1 MPPKCGVGLRVS
13 NRSRGT
19 LDKAGVN
26 AEILPTAVVIDKRI
40 ADGEQGYSA
49 SIEREAGLGAVTT
62 LDDYRAGVAAAIKGG
77 QAIPQL
83 SANLVKLARQHQR
96 AQAKVKS
103 FSSNAK
109 PKPVGIWNP
118 YRWLEPGR
126 FTAGSAWRTGKSSEA
141 LVQLADVKVRLRLFR
156 LDVRC
161 FDYRPPLLN
170 IVLVKC
176 PYPFRRALL
185 VRWDFQTQFGEQS
198 AYLRIDESLDDR
210 AVELSDDVVA
220 RVPPIIAASGRPRRP
235 FFCRVTS
242 LPARGSAGP
251 WGRTESF

>member
-13 NRSRGT
+13 NRSRGA

-77 QAIPQL
+77 QAIPRL

-103 FSSNAK
+103 FSSNANRLEFGIHIAGLS
-109 PKPVGIWNP
+109 PVGLP
-118 YRWLEPGR
+118 QAQPG
-126 FTAGSAWRTGKSSEA
+126 APASPLKHWCSWRT
-141 LVQLADVKVRLRLFR
+141 
-156 LDVRC
+156 
-161 FDYRPPLLN
+161 
-170 IVLVKC
+170 
-176 PYPFRRALL
+176 
-185 VRWDFQTQFGEQS
+185 
-198 AYLRIDESLDDR
+198 
-210 AVELSDDVVA
+210 
-220 RVPPIIAASGRPRRP
+220 
-235 FFCRVTS
+235 
-242 LPARGSAGP
+242 
-251 WGRTESF
+251 

>member
-13 NRSRGT
+13 NRSRGA

-77 QAIPQL
+77 QAIPRL

-118 YRWLEPGR
+118 YRWLEPVGLPQ
-126 FTAGSAWRTGKSSEA
+126 AQPGAPASPLKHWCSWRT
-141 LVQLADVKVRLRLFR
+141 
-156 LDVRC
+156 
-161 FDYRPPLLN
+161 
-170 IVLVKC
+170 
-176 PYPFRRALL
+176 
-185 VRWDFQTQFGEQS
+185 
-198 AYLRIDESLDDR
+198 
-210 AVELSDDVVA
+210 
-220 RVPPIIAASGRPRRP
+220 
-235 FFCRVTS
+235 
-242 LPARGSAGP
+242 
-251 WGRTESF
+251 